1 MTYFQVNENCNGCLA
16 CVQNCPAG
24 ALDARESEGVQTLL
38 HNMARCA
45 RCATC
50 WRICPQQAV
59 EFQYMLQNRWDE
71 VVAHVL
77 VRCEV
82 CGEVVHAER
91 LKESL
96 EPKIRE
102 LAEPLCPRHK
112 MERQAEM
119 LARRRRPVRE
129 AAR

>member
-38 HNMARCA
+38 HN
-45 RCATC
+45 

>member
-16 CVQNCPAG
+16 CVQNCPSR
-24 ALDARESEGVQTLL
+24 ALDAREVGGVQTLL

-50 WRICPQQAV
+50 WRICPQHAV
-59 EFQYMLQNRWDE
+59 EFQSMLRNNWDE
-71 VVAHVL
+71 VVAHLL

-82 CGEVVHAER
+82 CGEIVHAER
-91 LKESL
+91 LTESL
-96 EPKIRE
+96 EPKIRG
-102 LAEPLCPRHK
+102 LAEPLCPRHR
-112 MERQAEM
+112 MERQAETF
-119 LARRRRPVRE
+119 AGRRRSVKE